1 MVQSQELAMTERRL
15 RIGEV
20 AKRAGVSVDTV
31 RLYERRG
38 LLESAERL
46 ASGYRTFPPSAV
58 DRIRIT
64 RQLSGLG
71 MSLDEIA
78 AAFRAAGHAPSCST
92 ELWRLELVRDR
103 LDTRIAEL
111 QAARRALSNVIESCE
126 TCQCA
131 VTMPS

>member
-1 MVQSQELAMTERRL
+1 MVKSQELELTESRL

-20 AKRAGVSVDTV
+20 AGRAEVSVDTV

-38 LLESAERL
+38 LLQAAQRT

-58 DRIRIT
+58 DRIRVA

-71 MSLDEIA
+71 MTLEEIA
-78 AAFRAAGHAPSCST
+78 TSFRAAGHADHCSA

-103 LDTRIAEL
+103 LDARIAEL
-111 QAARRALSNVIESCE
+111 QATRQGIVEVIASCQACDCPVALP
-126 TCQCA
+126 T
-131 VTMPS
+131 